1 MILFKLLVL
10 VIALSLIFTVI
21 KNTLE
26 IIPKLILIGFALY
39 LLNLISIL

>member
-1 MILFKLLVL
+1 MLLFKLIVL

-39 LLNLISIL
+39 LLSLISIL